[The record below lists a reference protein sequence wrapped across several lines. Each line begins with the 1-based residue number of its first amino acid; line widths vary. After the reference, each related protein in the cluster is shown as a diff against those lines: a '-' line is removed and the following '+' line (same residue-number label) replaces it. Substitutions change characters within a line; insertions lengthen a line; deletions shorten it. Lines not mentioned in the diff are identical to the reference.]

1 MPDGGSSI
9 VVKVNNLCPDD
20 GNPLCAQPESELFFH
35 VLSFRMAFLLGGP
48 LGVAIRVVELRS
60 CEDC

>member
-1 MPDGGSSI
+1 MPVGGNSI

-20 GNPLCAQPESELFFH
+20 GNPLCAQPESELFLRIF
-35 VLSFRMAFLLGGP
+35 SFLMVFLFRIP
-48 LGVAIRVVELRS
+48 LGVVIRIGGSRD

>member
-20 GNPLCAQPESELFFH
+20 GNPLCAQPESEFPPSVF
-35 VLSFRMAFLLGGP
+35 SFRMAFLFGGP
-48 LGVAIRVVELRS
+48 LEVVIRVVELRD
-60 CEDC
+60 CEDY